1 MSMRDLAERSGIN
14 RGDLSKIEAGRM
26 VPTAKEF
33 ERVMAVLEEQAAER
47 GQLATNVAPGVEAG

>member
-1 MSMRDLAERSGIN
+1 MRDLSTRAGIN

-33 ERVMAVLEEQAAER
+33 ESVMAVLEEQAA
-47 GQLATNVAPGVEAG
+47 QPAQPATGAAPDFEAG